1 MFFLILS
8 CYSFLYFA
16 ANWQSMAEAI
26 IELKHVNIYQGNN
39 LVLQDVNLTVNKGEF
54 VYLVGKTGTGK
65 SSLLKTLYGEL
76 SLTEGEGMVA
86 GFSLR
91 GLDWKKVPYLRR
103 NLGVVFQDFQLLT
116 DRNVNDNMKFVLKAT
131 GWTDEKLMD
140 EKIMDV
146 LDKVGLK
153 AKGFKMPFEL
163 SGGEQQRIDI
173 ARALLNSPKLIL
185 ADEPT
190 GNLDPETS
198 DEIMNLLFSI
208 SKDYN
213 TAIVMATH
221 DYIVV
226 QKFPAR
232 MIRTERGRVVDNASI
247 NIE

>member
-1 MFFLILS
+1 M
-8 CYSFLYFA
+8 
-16 ANWQSMAEAI
+16 
-26 IELKHVNIYQGNN
+26 
-39 LVLQDVNLTVNKGEF
+39 NLTVNKGEF

-76 SLTEGEGMVA
+76 SLTEGEGTIA
-86 GFSLR
+86 GFNLR
-91 GLDWKKVPYLRR
+91 DMDWKKVPYLRR

-116 DRNVNDNMKFVLKAT
+116 DRNVNENLKFVLKAT

-153 AKGFKMPFEL
+153 VKGFKMPFEL

-198 DEIMNLLFSI
+198 DEIMSLLFSI

-213 TAIVMATH
+213 TTVLMASH

-232 MIRTERGRVVDNASI
+232 MIRTERGKVIDNATI
-247 NIE
+247 NMD

>member
-1 MFFLILS
+1 L
-8 CYSFLYFA
+8 A
-16 ANWQSMAEAI
+16 
-26 IELKHVNIYQGNN
+26 
-39 LVLQDVNLTVNKGEF
+39 DVHLTVNKGEF

-76 SLTEGEGMVA
+76 PLTDGEATVA
-86 GFSLR
+86 GFSLK

-116 DRNVNDNMKFVLKAT
+116 DRNVNDNLKFVLRAT
-131 GWTDEKLMD
+131 GWTDERLMN
-140 EKIMDV
+140 EKIADV

-153 AKGFKMPFEL
+153 SKGFKMPFEL
-163 SGGEQQRIDI
+163 SGGEQQRVDI

-198 DEIMNLLFSI
+198 DEIMKLLFHI
-208 SKDYN
+208 CRDYN
-213 TAIVMATH
+213 TTVVMATH

-232 MIRTERGRVVDNASI
+232 LIRTESGKVIDNATI

>member
-1 MFFLILS
+1 MS
-8 CYSFLYFA
+8 
-16 ANWQSMAEAI
+16 QSI
-26 IELKHVNIYQGNN
+26 IELKNVNIYQSQSLILGN
-39 LVLQDVNLTVNKGEF
+39 VNISVDKGEF

-76 SLTEGEGMVA
+76 PLTEGEGTIA
-86 GFSLR
+86 GFNLR
-91 GLDWKKVPYLRR
+91 DMDWKKVPYLRR

-116 DRNVNDNMKFVLKAT
+116 DRNVNENLKFVLKAT

-198 DEIMNLLFSI
+198 DEIMSLLFSI

-213 TAIVMATH
+213 TTVLMASH

-232 MIRTERGRVVDNASI
+232 MIRTERGKVIDNATI
-247 NIE
+247 NMD

>member
-1 MFFLILS
+1 
-8 CYSFLYFA
+8 
-16 ANWQSMAEAI
+16 MAEPI
-26 IELKHVNIYQGNN
+26 IQLSHANIYQGDN
-39 LVLQDVNLTVNKGEF
+39 LVLKDVNLTVNKGEF

-76 SLTEGEGMVA
+76 TLREGEGIVA
-86 GFSLR
+86 GYNLR
-91 GLDWKKVPYLRR
+91 NLDWKKVPYLRR
-103 NLGVVFQDFQLLT
+103 TLGVVFQDFQLLT
-116 DRNVNDNMKFVLKAT
+116 DRNVNNNLKFVLRAT

-153 AKGFKMPFEL
+153 AKGFKMPYEM

-198 DEIMNLLFSI
+198 DEIMNLLFNI
-208 SKDYN
+208 CREYN
-213 TAIVMATH
+213 TAIVMASH

-232 MIRTERGRVVDNASI
+232 MIRTERGHVIDNATI
-247 NIE
+247 TIE

>member
-1 MFFLILS
+1 MS
-8 CYSFLYFA
+8 
-16 ANWQSMAEAI
+16 EPI
-26 IELKHVNIYQGNN
+26 IELSHVNIYQGNN
-39 LVLQDVNLTVNKGEF
+39 LVLQDVNLIVNKGEF

-76 SLTEGEGMVA
+76 TLTEGEAAVA
-86 GFSLR
+86 GFGLR
-91 GLDWKKVPYLRR
+91 NIDWRKVPYLRR
-103 NLGVVFQDFQLLT
+103 TLGVVFQDFQLLT
-116 DRNVNDNMKFVLKAT
+116 DRNVNNNLKFVLKAT

-140 EKIMDV
+140 EKILDV

-163 SGGEQQRIDI
+163 SGGEQQRVDI

-198 DEIMNLLFSI
+198 DEIMNLLFHI
-208 SKDYN
+208 SRDFN
-213 TAIVMATH
+213 TTILMATH

-232 MIRTERGRVVDNASI
+232 TIKTERGRVIDNATI
-247 NIE
+247 TIE

>member
-1 MFFLILS
+1 MS
-8 CYSFLYFA
+8 
-16 ANWQSMAEAI
+16 EPI
-26 IELKHVNIYQGNN
+26 IELQHANIFQGDN
-39 LVLQDVNLTVNKGEF
+39 LILQDVNLIVNKGEF

-76 SLTEGEGMVA
+76 DLREGEGTVA
-86 GFSLR
+86 GFSLK

-103 NLGVVFQDFQLLT
+103 NLGVVFQEFQLLT
-116 DRNVNDNMKFVLKAT
+116 DRNVNNNLKFVLRAT

-140 EKIMDV
+140 EKILDV

-198 DEIMNLLFSI
+198 DEIMNLLFQVA
-208 SKDYN
+208 KDYN
-213 TAIVMATH
+213 SAVVMASH

-232 MIRTERGRVVDNASI
+232 MIRTERGRVIDNATI
-247 NIE
+247 NME